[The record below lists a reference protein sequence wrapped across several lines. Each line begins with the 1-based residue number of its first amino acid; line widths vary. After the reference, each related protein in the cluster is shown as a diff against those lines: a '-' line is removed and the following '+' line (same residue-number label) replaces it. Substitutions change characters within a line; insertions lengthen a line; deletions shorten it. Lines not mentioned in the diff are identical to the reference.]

1 MTTKCNTEQLA
12 FHGLGRRTVVGRFD
26 GGEISSDGG
35 GLLLRE
41 VEQRT
46 QLLRRLSA
54 CFTDRRA
61 PTRIEH
67 GLETLV
73 KQRVFGIALGYEDL
87 VDHDELRQHDR
98 DSPGV

>member
-12 FHGLGRRTVVGRFD
+12 FQGLGRREVVGRFD

-46 QLLRRLSA
+46 QILRRSASALLTTVIQPALS
-54 CFTDRRA
+54 
-61 PTRIEH
+61 TRWS
-67 GLETLV
+67 
-73 KQRVFGIALGYEDL
+73 RW
-87 VDHDELRQHDR
+87 
-98 DSPGV
+98 